1 MSQVKSKMTGQPPKP
16 QSLDSFIMEAETLPS
31 PPVPA
36 QENDL
41 PWQNAAVRADVI
53 KSVNLRLPEDYILK
67 LQYISQQTHKSQ
79 QALIREAL
87 LPYIDQEI
95 ERLTR

>member
-16 QSLDSFIMEAETLPS
+16 QSLDSFIMEAETVPS
-31 PPVPA
+31 QPVR
-36 QENDL
+36 ENDL